1 MKRREVTPSDR
12 AALLRAARSE
22 RAARARWDDSLDEL
36 EQAIKQAS
44 ANGASLREIAQLIG
58 RSHGRVRDLVKRQ

>member
-1 MKRREVTPSDR
+1 VKRREPTASDR

-22 RAARARWDDSLDEL
+22 RLARERWDAALATL

-44 ANGASLREIAQLIG
+44 ANGASLREIAALIG
-58 RSHGRVRDLVKRQ
+58 RSHGRVRDLVRR

>member
-1 MKRREVTPSDR
+1 MKRRDVSPSDR

-22 RAARARWDDSLDEL
+22 RAARGRWDKSLDVL

-44 ANGASLREIAQLIG
+44 ENGASLRAIASTIG
-58 RSHGRVRDLVKRQ
+58 RSHGRVRELVRR